1 MTKEIQTEV
10 VEKFYIKDGQV
21 NPTIGLKDYESIPDF
36 LKSMVVAK
44 VTIVNGKT
52 TLTNHDGSIMNKD
65 QGNVARKHFNSLVQS
80 EYAKNRDDQ
89 FILDTIEKTDLLIE
103 MVKDNPDMVKLIN
116 EIFTASGNNDQQIH
130 TIKLMGAVH
139 KESKRLEL
147 ATNNLD
153 DEWEHRNN
161 ENFPL
166 GKVFA
171 TKKKSGKAYNPYSE
185 IQTEL
190 EKQFPELYIK

>member
-1 MTKEIQTEV
+1 MPCNKSKQRKGEKEMTKEIQTEV

-103 MVKDNPDMVKLIN
+103 MVKDNPV
-116 EIFTASGNNDQQIH
+116 
-130 TIKLMGAVH
+130 
-139 KESKRLEL
+139 
-147 ATNNLD
+147 
-153 DEWEHRNN
+153 
-161 ENFPL
+161 
-166 GKVFA
+166 
-171 TKKKSGKAYNPYSE
+171 TKISP
-185 IQTEL
+185 
-190 EKQFPELYIK
+190 